1 MKAVHT
7 LLIGM
12 AFPLFFTGCADVKAP
27 TPVPTEC
34 YGQGCSNENVV
45 QANLASKDRQINV
58 PILKGS
64 SSDDVIKT
72 NLGGSR
78 D

>member
-12 AFPLFFTGCADVKAP
+12 ALPLLLAGCADVKAP

-45 QANLASKDRQINV
+45 RANLASKDRQINV
-58 PILKGS
+58 PIIKGS
-64 SSDDVIKT
+64 STDVVKT
-72 NLGGSR
+72 NLGGGR